1 MLVLSRRV
9 NEKIVL
15 PGIDTTIQLLSTKQG
30 LVRLGIEAPAE
41 VAVFREEVWLRT
53 KPPVPS
59 KNLLDD
65 AAARTRLH
73 ELNHLLRNRLNSANL
88 GLAVLRQQMLRGMS
102 AEADKTLLKL
112 EEDFRNLR
120 QQSESL
126 VEKTL
131 EPPAP
136 PPPAP
141 ANHPFRALVVE
152 DDSNEREL
160 LAGFL
165 RFAGMDVATAGDGTD
180 ALDFLKKEGGTDVL
194 LLDMM
199 LPRCDGAAT
208 IRAIRS
214 DPQLHDLKIFAV
226 TGYTPDRF
234 NVTQGPDGVD
244 RWFRKPVDLQALLQG
259 LGQVAHA

>member
-9 NEKIVL
+9 MEKIVL

-30 LVRLGIEAPAE
+30 HVRLGINAPPD
-41 VAVFREEVWLRT
+41 VAVFREEVWDRRQTALPAK
-53 KPPVPS
+53 KPLEDS
-59 KNLLDD
+59 
-65 AAARTRLH
+65 AARARLH
-73 ELNHLLRNRLNSANL
+73 EFKHLLRNRLNAANL
-88 GLAVLRQQMLRGMS
+88 GLAVLRQQMLRGMR
-102 AEADKTLLKL
+102 AEAESTLVKL
-112 EEDFRNLR
+112 EEDFRKLR
-120 QQSESL
+120 HEAAE
-126 VEKTL
+126 VTEKTFDS
-131 EPPAP
+131 PPA
-136 PPPAP
+136 AP
-141 ANHPFRALVVE
+141 DGHACRALVVE

-165 RFAGMDVATAGDGTD
+165 RFAGVDVATAGDGTD
-180 ALDFLKKEGGTDVL
+180 AIDYLKNSGGTDVL

-208 IRAIRS
+208 VRAIRG
-214 DPQLHDLKIFAV
+214 DPQLHDLTIFAV

-259 LGQVAHA
+259 LGQVVHD